1 MKQEATTLKIDLKD
15 NCQNN
20 NYKVG
25 YTKVENKKTNKILE
39 VIIIYNKQQMTEGSW
54 SWEVKQCNG

>member
-39 VIIIYNKQQMTEGSW
+39 VIIIYNKQQMTEGS
-54 SWEVKQCNG
+54 